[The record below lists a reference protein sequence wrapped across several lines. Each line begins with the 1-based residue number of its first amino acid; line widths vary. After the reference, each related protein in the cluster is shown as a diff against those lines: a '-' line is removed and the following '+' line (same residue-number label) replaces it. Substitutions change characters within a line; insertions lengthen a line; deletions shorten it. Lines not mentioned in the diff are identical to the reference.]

1 MIFDSDEDFG
11 RIVSVDIDPC
21 ETDVDQ
27 FDECFESNCDGHFRS
42 VIGDQNLPS
51 KCLTADQLS
60 HLTEDQRQELCDLL
74 DAYQECFSDKPG
86 FCSYFEHHIEIS
98 KDFKPKRLREYR
110 IPELM
115 KPEVQ
120 VKSMS

>member
-1 MIFDSDEDFG
+1 M
-11 RIVSVDIDPC
+11 
-21 ETDVDQ
+21 
-27 FDECFESNCDGHFRS
+27 
-42 VIGDQNLPS
+42 
-51 KCLTADQLS
+51 
-60 HLTEDQRQELCDLL
+60 CDLL
-74 DAYQECFSDKPG
+74 DAYQVCFSDKPG

-120 VKSMS
+120 RQIDELARDGFIVPSSSPMASPLVCVLKGKDAFCRSRRSPQKLHDMERYQEFR